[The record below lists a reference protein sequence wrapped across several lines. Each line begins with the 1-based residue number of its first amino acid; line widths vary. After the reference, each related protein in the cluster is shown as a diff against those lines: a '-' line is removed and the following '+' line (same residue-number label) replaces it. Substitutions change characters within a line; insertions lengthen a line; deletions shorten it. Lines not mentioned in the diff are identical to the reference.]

1 VSPRWLLRRTAR
13 RLGRR
18 KLAFAGLALAFAA
31 LAALGAGARTL
42 ARESVA
48 TTARLSHEA
57 HVIAYLKDDV
67 APTEVRAMAAAFAR
81 LPSVATVREVDGRG
95 ALAELERELR
105 ALGESP
111 ALVADVEADFLP
123 TSLEIVL
130 APGPDLPR
138 RAADVALRLKRL
150 PEVANVDA
158 MASGLAKLAG
168 FETLALRLAGLLG
181 AAAVLVALA
190 LCAAVIGRERGRLR
204 EEAEALALVGIP
216 TAAARVPAGLVGL
229 LAALAGGLLG
239 LLAGSRLVVLVFVGG
254 AGGGLPRGEL
264 LLGLAVLATAGLV
277 VGCLSVPARRMADAA
292 AA

>member
-1 VSPRWLLRRTAR
+1 M
-13 RLGRR
+13 
-18 KLAFAGLALAFAA
+18 
-31 LAALGAGARTL
+31 
-42 ARESVA
+42 A
-48 TTARLSHEA
+48 TTARLSQEA

-81 LPSVATVREVDGRG
+81 LPSVETVREVDGRG

-111 ALVADVEADFLP
+111 ALVANVEADFLP

-150 PEVANVDA
+150 PEVGSVDA
-158 MASGLAKLAG
+158 MTAGLAKLAG

-181 AAAVLVALA
+181 AAAVLVAIA
-190 LCAAVIGRERGRLR
+190 LCGAVIGRERGRLR
-204 EEAEALALVGIP
+204 EEAEALALVGIA

-264 LLGLAVLATAGLV
+264 LLGLGLLAAAGLV
-277 VGCLSVPARRMADAA
+277 VGCLSVPARGMADAA
-292 AA
+292 A

>member
-1 VSPRWLLRRTAR
+1 MTAGWLLRRTWR

-48 TTARLSHEA
+48 TTARLTEEA

-67 APTEVRAMAAAFAR
+67 APAEVRALAAAFAR
-81 LPSVATVREVDGRG
+81 LPGVQTVREVDGRG

-111 ALVADVEADFLP
+111 ALVAGVEADFLP

-150 PEVANVDA
+150 PGVASVDA
-158 MASGLAKLAG
+158 MTAGLAKLAG

-181 AAAVLVALA
+181 AAAVLVAIA
-190 LCAAVIGRERGRLR
+190 LCAAVIWRERGRLS
-204 EEAEALALVGIP
+204 EEAEALALMGIP
-216 TAAARVPAGLVGL
+216 MAAARVPAGLVGL
-229 LAALAGGLLG
+229 LAGVAGGLLG

-254 AGGGLPRGEL
+254 GRAGLPGNEL
-264 LLGLAVLATAGLV
+264 LLGLLLLATAGV
-277 VGCLSVPARRMADAA
+277 AVGCLSVPARRMADAA
-292 AA
+292 A

>member
-1 VSPRWLLRRTAR
+1 VSPAWLLRRTAR

-18 KLAFAGLALAFAA
+18 KLAFGLLALAFAA

-48 TTARLSHEA
+48 TTARLTEEA
-57 HVIAYLKDDV
+57 HVIAYLKDNV
-67 APTEVRAMAAAFAR
+67 AEAEVRVLAAAFAR
-81 LPSVATVREVDGRG
+81 LPSVQTVREVDGRG

-105 ALGESP
+105 SLGQSP
-111 ALVADVEADFLP
+111 ALVAGVEADFLP

-150 PEVANVDA
+150 PGVASVDA
-158 MASGLAKLAG
+158 MTAGLAKLAG

-181 AAAVLVALA
+181 VAAVLVAFA

-204 EEAEALALVGIP
+204 EEAEALALMGIP
-216 TAAARVPAGLVGL
+216 TTAARVPAGLVGL
-229 LAALAGGLLG
+229 MAAVVGGLLG
-239 LLAGSRLVVLVFVGG
+239 LLAGSRLVVLLFVGD
-254 AGGGLPRGEL
+254 ARAGLPGAEL
-264 LLGLAVLATAGLV
+264 LLGLLLLGAVGVA
-277 VGCLSVPARRMADAA
+277 VGCLSVPARRMADAGA
-292 AA
+292 